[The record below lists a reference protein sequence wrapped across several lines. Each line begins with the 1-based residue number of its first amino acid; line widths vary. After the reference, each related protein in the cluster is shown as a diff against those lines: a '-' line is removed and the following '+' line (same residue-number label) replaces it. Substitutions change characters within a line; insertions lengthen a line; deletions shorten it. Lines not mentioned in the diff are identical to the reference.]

1 MLNCL
6 LHYSLPHPTPPKQLY
21 PVSYMFKRILIVL
34 ADVVFKSYCFI
45 CILLITLHIVTEK
58 LYLDKIIHVT
68 YEVVPC

>member
-1 MLNCL
+1 
-6 LHYSLPHPTPPKQLY
+6 
-21 PVSYMFKRILIVL
+21 MFKRILIVL